1 MDGFENDRR
10 SLRGKETVDRREM
23 LAASL
28 AVGFRRRRAA
38 RCGADRDPYGQR
50 RP

>member
-10 SLRGKETVDRREM
+10 SLKAKVDLDRREL

-28 AVGFRRRRAA
+28 AVGFAAAGFRAH
-38 RCGADRDPYGQR
+38 GVH
-50 RP
+50 